1 VSVSN
6 LCMPS
11 LSKGLS
17 FNLQTGVLML
27 VQVLDV
33 TVVDI
38 AKSVIL

>member
-1 VSVSN
+1 MSVSN
-6 LCMPS
+6 LRMQS
-11 LSKGLS
+11 LSKGPS

-33 TVVDI
+33 TVFDI

>member
-1 VSVSN
+1 MSVSN
-6 LCMPS
+6 LRMPS

-17 FNLQTGVLML
+17 FNLQIRVLML

-33 TVVDI
+33 TVFDS